1 MQPFVSPRL
10 YFSYG
15 VNLNPRVMD
24 TFCHNSIFLSP
35 GYIPDL
41 KLRFDGQ
48 SKMRPGAT
56 ANIQEAP
63 GKIVWGAIY
72 EIREEELRQLDDW
85 EGYPTLYDR
94 KQVTVLTAD
103 GLKYE
108 NVWVYFREGQ
118 VEGRPGPEYLGDV
131 IEGARIRGLPF
142 SYIEMLEAVE
152 TL

>member
-1 MQPFVSPRL
+1 MH
-10 YFSYG
+10 YFAYG
-15 VNLNPRVMD
+15 VNLNPKIMSRY
-24 TFCHNSIFLSP
+24 CPGAIRISP

-63 GKIVWGAIY
+63 GKIVWGALF
-72 EIREEELRQLDDW
+72 EIRAKELLELDEW
-85 EGYPTLYDR
+85 EGYPNLYDR

-103 GLKYE
+103 GLRYE
-108 NVWVYFREGQ
+108 DVWVYHREGQ

-131 IEGARIRGLPF
+131 LEGARMCSLPY
-142 SYIEMLEAVE
+142 SYIKALKAVE